1 MSRNRF
7 LIVLGGCLLAASG
20 AWADDVGYVECSSH
34 PDGTQVFAKPRKS
47 PEVVAS
53 MACGE
58 RFTILVY
65 GFVFSRVQTGDGKIG
80 YVYSNMIAVD
90 RAAAPLQKPASP
102 QMVTASE
109 KVPVRTPPAEQPAP
123 PPVAKPQAASAQ
135 STVTAASVSAAPQP
149 VPSAPASPAP
159 AVSAAPTSSAA
170 TPNLPEITVSVTPPA
185 PAAVPA
191 SGSLLPTP
199 PIPETTVTPAP
210 AQPAAAPAP
219 APVSSAPVTP
229 AATSNVPE
237 PAPPAAQPEPSAA
250 TQPQPDPAQPPAA
263 PAIRPVESHA
273 TWERPLPGGRT
284 TTPRIEVFGGYSFAR
299 LDGGAGSYTNLN
311 GAMGSFG
318 WNFKPSLQIVADS
331 SYNFVTISG
340 TKNILYGNHFGA
352 RYFYRK
358 HRPGGITPFVE
369 ALVGGS
375 RADTTVTGVG
385 GYPTSANCLSY
396 KVGGGL
402 DIHPSRHWEIR
413 VLDFDYYRTSF
424 GTNVHQNNYW
434 VSTGI
439 VLRLFGGA
447 E

>member
-7 LIVLGGCLLAASG
+7 LVVLGGCLLAASA

-90 RAAAPLQKPASP
+90 RAAAPVQKPASP
-102 QMVTASE
+102 QMVAASE
-109 KVPVRTPPAEQPAP
+109 KVPVRTAPVEQPAP
-123 PPVAKPQAASAQ
+123 PPVAKPQPAPAQ

-149 VPSAPASPAP
+149 VSPAPASPAP
-159 AVSAAPTSSAA
+159 AASTAPASAAAK
-170 TPNLPEITVSVTPPA
+170 PNLPEITVPAAPPA
-185 PAAVPA
+185 SAPAPA

-199 PIPETTVTPAP
+199 AVPETTVTPAP
-210 AQPAAAPAP
+210 
-219 APVSSAPVTP
+219 VSSATAPP
-229 AATSNVPE
+229 AATSSVPE
-237 PAPPAAQPEPSAA
+237 PAAQPEPSAA
-250 TQPQPDPAQPPAA
+250 AQPQPEPAQP
-263 PAIRPVESHA
+263 PAIRPVESHT

-284 TTPRIEVFGGYSFAR
+284 TTPRVEVFGGYSFAR
-299 LDGGAGSYTNLN
+299 LAGGAGSYTNLN

-318 WNFKPSLQIVADS
+318 WNFKPWLQIVGDS

-358 HRPGGITPFVE
+358 HSPWGITPFVE

-385 GYPTSANCLSY
+385 GYTTSTNCMSY

-434 VSTGI
+434 ASTGI

>member
-7 LIVLGGCLLAASG
+7 LILLGGCLLAASA
-20 AWADDVGYVECSSH
+20 AWADDVGFVECSSH
-34 PDGTQVFAKPRKS
+34 PDGTQVFSKPRKS

-53 MACGE
+53 VPCGE

-80 YVYSNMIAVD
+80 YVYSNLIAVD
-90 RAAAPLQKPASP
+90 RAAAPVQKPASA
-102 QMVTASE
+102 QMVAASE
-109 KVPVRTPPAEQPAP
+109 KVPIRTAPAEQPAP
-123 PPVAKPQAASAQ
+123 PPAAKPQPTPAQ
-135 STVTAASVSAAPQP
+135 SVVAAASVS
-149 VPSAPASPAP
+149 PSPASPAP
-159 AVSAAPTSSAA
+159 ASSASAPAASAA
-170 TPNLPEITVSVTPPA
+170 NLPEITVSATPPA
-185 PAAVPA
+185 PAAAPA

-199 PIPETTVTPAP
+199 NVPETTVTPVP
-210 AQPAAAPAP
+210 AQPAAAPVPSP
-219 APVSSAPVTP
+219 ASSAPVSP
-229 AATSNVPE
+229 AATSNVSE

-250 TQPQPDPAQPPAA
+250 AQPQPEPAQPSAT

-284 TTPRIEVFGGYSFAR
+284 TTPRVEVFGGYSFAR
-299 LDGGAGSYTNLN
+299 LNGGAGTYTNLN

-318 WNFKPSLQIVADS
+318 WNFKPWLQIVGDS

-358 HRPGGITPFVE
+358 HSRWGITPFAE

-385 GYPTSANCLSY
+385 GYTTSVNCLSY
-396 KVGGGL
+396 KVGGGF

-434 VSTGI
+434 ASTGI

>member
-7 LIVLGGCLLAASG
+7 LIVLGGCLLAASA

-90 RAAAPLQKPASP
+90 RTAAPVQKAASP
-102 QMVTASE
+102 QMVAASE
-109 KVPVRTPPAEQPAP
+109 KVPVRTASAEQPAP
-123 PPVAKPQAASAQ
+123 PPVAKPQPAPAQ
-135 STVTAASVSAAPQP
+135 SSVTAASVSAPQP
-149 VPSAPASPAP
+149 VSPAPPSPAP
-159 AVSAAPTSSAA
+159 AASAAPTSAAA
-170 TPNLPEITVSVTPPA
+170 TPNLPEITVPAAPPA
-185 PAAVPA
+185 PAAAPA

-199 PIPETTVTPAP
+199 PVPETTVTPAP

-219 APVSSAPVTP
+219 SLASSPTAPP
-229 AATSNVPE
+229 AASSVPE
-237 PAPPAAQPEPSAA
+237 PAAQPEPSAA
-250 TQPQPDPAQPPAA
+250 AQPQPEPAQPPAT
-263 PAIRPVESHA
+263 PAIRPVESHT

-318 WNFKPSLQIVADS
+318 WNFKPWLQIVGDS

-358 HRPGGITPFVE
+358 HSPWGITPFVE

-375 RADTTVTGVG
+375 RADATVTGAG
-385 GYPTSANCLSY
+385 GYTTSANCLSY

-402 DIHPSRHWEIR
+402 VIHPSRHWEIR

-424 GTNVHQNNYW
+424 GTTVHQNNYW
-434 VSTGI
+434 ASTGI

>member
-7 LIVLGGCLLAASG
+7 LIVLGGCLLAASA

-80 YVYSNMIAVD
+80 YVYSNLIAVD
-90 RAAAPLQKPASP
+90 RAAAPVQKSASP
-102 QMVTASE
+102 QMVAASE
-109 KVPVRTPPAEQPAP
+109 RVPVRTAPAEQPAP
-123 PPVAKPQAASAQ
+123 PPVAKPHPAPAQ

-149 VPSAPASPAP
+149 VSPAPASPAP
-159 AVSAAPTSSAA
+159 AASAAPTSAAA
-170 TPNLPEITVSVTPPA
+170 TPNLPEITV
-185 PAAVPA
+185 PAAP
-191 SGSLLPTP
+191 
-199 PIPETTVTPAP
+199 P

-219 APVSSAPVTP
+219 SPASSAAAPSV
-229 AATSNVPE
+229 ATSSIPE
-237 PAPPAAQPEPSAA
+237 PAAQPEPSAA
-250 TQPQPDPAQPPAA
+250 AQPQPDPAQPPAT
-263 PAIRPVESHA
+263 PAIRPVESHT

-318 WNFKPSLQIVADS
+318 WNFKPWLQIVGDS

-358 HRPGGITPFVE
+358 HSPWGITPFVE

-385 GYPTSANCLSY
+385 GYTISANCLSY

-434 VSTGI
+434 ASTGI

>member
-7 LIVLGGCLLAASG
+7 LVVLGGCLLAVSA

-34 PDGTQVFAKPRKS
+34 PDGTQVFGKPRKS

-53 MACGE
+53 VACGE

-80 YVYSNMIAVD
+80 YVYSNLIAVD

-109 KVPVRTPPAEQPAP
+109 RVAVRTAPVEQPAP
-123 PPVAKPQAASAQ
+123 PPVAKPQPASAQ
-135 STVTAASVSAAPQP
+135 STVTAAPLSAVPEP
-149 VPSAPASPAP
+149 VSPAP
-159 AVSAAPTSSAA
+159 AAAKQ
-170 TPNLPEITVSVTPPA
+170 NLPEITVSATPPA
-185 PAAVPA
+185 PAAAPA

-199 PIPETTVTPAP
+199 PVPETTVTPAP
-210 AQPAAAPAP
+210 AQPAAAPDTTPAYSAP
-219 APVSSAPVTP
+219 ATP
-229 AATSNVPE
+229 AAISSVPE
-237 PAPPAAQPEPSAA
+237 AALPAPQPEPSAVA
-250 TQPQPDPAQPPAA
+250 QPQPEPAQPSAA

-284 TTPRIEVFGGYSFAR
+284 TTPRVEVFGGYSFAR

-358 HRPGGITPFVE
+358 HSPWGITPFVE
-369 ALVGGS
+369 AFVGGS

-385 GYPTSANCLSY
+385 GYTTSANCLSY

-434 VSTGI
+434 ASTGI

>member
-7 LIVLGGCLLAASG
+7 LIVLGGCLLAASA

-90 RAAAPLQKPASP
+90 RAAAPVQKPASP
-102 QMVTASE
+102 QMVAASE
-109 KVPVRTPPAEQPAP
+109 KVPVRTAPVEQPAP
-123 PPVAKPQAASAQ
+123 PPVAKPQPAPAQ

-149 VPSAPASPAP
+149 VSPAPASPAP
-159 AVSAAPTSSAA
+159 AASTAPASAAA
-170 TPNLPEITVSVTPPA
+170 TPNLPEITVPAAPPA
-185 PAAVPA
+185 SAPAPA

-199 PIPETTVTPAP
+199 PVPETTVTS
-210 AQPAAAPAP
+210 
-219 APVSSAPVTP
+219 APVSSAT
-229 AATSNVPE
+229 AE
-237 PAPPAAQPEPSAA
+237 PAAQPEPSAA
-250 TQPQPDPAQPPAA
+250 AQPQPEPAQP
-263 PAIRPVESHA
+263 PAIRPVESHT

-284 TTPRIEVFGGYSFAR
+284 TTPRVEVFGGYSFAR
-299 LDGGAGSYTNLN
+299 IDGGAGSYTNLN
-311 GAMGSFG
+311 GALGSFG
-318 WNFKPSLQIVADS
+318 WNFKPWLQIVADS

-358 HRPGGITPFVE
+358 HSPWGITPFVE

-385 GYPTSANCLSY
+385 GYTTSTNCMSY

-434 VSTGI
+434 ASTGI